1 MVSLL
6 LLSFTGVIVVE
17 VNSRQARGSEI
28 SKCFSGLSD
37 RFLVAGR
44 ESKYSGLIM
53 LSC

>member
-6 LLSFTGVIVVE
+6 LLSFTGVVE

-53 LSC
+53 FVSC